1 MLEGVRLL
9 RGILLAQVL
18 DHGAAAGEEGMF
30 IDLIMPGDGPVRW
43 PKQCGQMLAAAD
55 GRSASAGA
63 AVEFRTSYTVTVTLR
78 KQSEDKV
85 GAGKTGWLVP
95 PSGDTGEHGVGVGED
110 NPHHEPREG
119 LVVHACARGGR
130 APDAGR
136 PHRHRV
142 RGWRQE
148 HGHGGG

>member
-18 DHGAAAGEEGMF
+18 DHGAAAGEEDIF
-30 IDLIMPGDGPVRW
+30 IDLIGPGDGPVRW

-95 PSGDTGEHGVGVGED
+95 PGGDT
-110 NPHHEPREG
+110 
-119 LVVHACARGGR
+119 ASTASASARTTCSS
-130 APDAGR
+130 
-136 PHRHRV
+136 
-142 RGWRQE
+142 
-148 HGHGGG
+148 